1 MARAITFNG
10 KDISINFDDFW
21 EALDPDSQM
30 DFVRRFSCSA
40 GAMEVFT
47 EKLLNDFASP
57 EYERELMAARRMIL
71 EKAGLIETQYMKSLI
86 ADARLNKAIADN
98 TKSAFHKITS
108 LLREWLEGFRLEG
121 LQEIDLNGTCERY
134 EGYRKRLQKINEIAM
149 NYLKDL
155 NYQFPSSEEIERLKA
170 IAESN
175 DASR

>member
-86 ADARLNKAIADN
+86 VDARMNKDIAQK
-98 TKSAFHKITS
+98 TIAAFHETGNV
-108 LLREWLEGFRLEG
+108 LQEWLANWEQMEGIHKASIRHESARELRRKISKISQTY
-121 LQEIDLNGTCERY
+121 LNSLDID
-134 EGYRKRLQKINEIAM
+134 
-149 NYLKDL
+149 
-155 NYQFPSSEEIERLKA
+155 FPTVEEIERLKA